1 MSKKSFHGIGNQGL
15 SLLKSLTLPLSSSTA
30 GISYASPL
38 CKSFIRVTRC
48 KAVKIMVTSYR
59 PNYKELTFDEGN
71 RLSGDVVVVERDWSS
86 ARMASPQ

>member
-1 MSKKSFHGIGNQGL
+1 MKPGSFV
-15 SLLKSLTLPLSSSTA
+15 SEVPYSTIELIYCRDLY
-30 GISYASPL
+30 GPL
-38 CKSFIRVTRC
+38 CKSFIRVTQC

-86 ARMASPQ
+86 ARMASPQELKKISRFR